1 MSAAGIA
8 GRQRAEV
15 ADYLAAHP
23 TATPEQIGAALV
35 LPTWSVRLRLAELR
49 GEPVPYRPIRRPAAS
64 E

>member
-1 MSAAGIA
+1 VSAAGIA
-8 GRQRAEV
+8 ARQRAEV

-23 TATPEQIGAALV
+23 DATPEQIGAALV

-49 GEPVPYRPIRRPAAS
+49 GEPVPYRPIKRPTAN

>member
-15 ADYLAAHP
+15 VEYLAAHP
-23 TATPEQIGAALV
+23 DATPEQIGAALV
-35 LPTWSVRLRLAELR
+35 LPTWSVRVRLAELR
-49 GEPVPYRPIRRPAAS
+49 GEPRPYRPIKKVPAS